1 MELNELKYAPG
12 SRKRRKRVGRGGG
25 SGHGGTSCRGDK
37 GQRCRSGS
45 KIRAWFE
52 GGQMPINRRLPKRG
66 FTNIFREEFQV
77 VNLTDLERITD
88 TDVITSDLLFERRL
102 VRKRKPPVK
111 ILGNGEVTRALKIEV
126 DAVSKSAR
134 EKIEAAGGQVTTP

>member
-1 MELNELKYAPG
+1 MNDALL
-12 SRKRRKRVGRGGG
+12 
-25 SGHGGTSCRGDK
+25 H
-37 GQRCRSGS
+37 
-45 KIRAWFE
+45 
-52 GGQMPINRRLPKRG
+52 
-66 FTNIFREEFQV
+66 
-77 VNLTDLERITD
+77 DLERITD